1 MAALETLHLEHTPAS
16 VSVHLALYRDLQNAS
31 FLRQQL
37 LLGNTDFEYALIDA
51 SSILLRTHLLA
62 ATFRALNDYL
72 HNRLKS
78 NNVHSEAV
86 FALSPNNNI
95 AESFRKFGITDTTK
109 DLLVVK
115 IATSPEITHDGIAAH
130 LQKNIQGTAVQPTD
144 ENLKEIT
151 NIDKVKKTYKLSA
164 LKGQDAATV
173 KRIEMSILGAIALRG
188 T

>member
-1 MAALETLHLEHTPAS
+1 MSALETLHLEHTPAS
-16 VSVHLALYRDLQNAS
+16 VSVHIALYRDLQNAA

-37 LLGNTDFEYALIDA
+37 LSGNTDFEYALIDA
-51 SSILLRTHLLA
+51 TSVLSRTHLLA

-78 NNVHSEAV
+78 NNVHSEVV

-109 DLLVVK
+109 DLFIVK
-115 IATSPEITHDGIAAH
+115 IATSSEITHDKIAAH
-130 LQKNIQGTAVQPTD
+130 LQEHIQGTAVEPTD
-144 ENLKEIT
+144 ENLSKIT
-151 NIDKVKKTYKLSA
+151 NIDKVKKTYKLGA
-164 LKGQDAATV
+164 VKGQDAATL
-173 KRIEMSILGAIALRG
+173 KRLEMSILGAIALRG